1 MFAQILEYLA
11 FEPIKIVIV
20 VFESLPQLLWECV
33 GQAAVENADEFA
45 DRVRDANGSEFGFV
59 EVEPGFLFHLSE
71 GANLNRRHC
80 GKMGL
85 AQLQAQ
91 QKGGGSEM
99 DWLPYCVIGTTGK
112 VCCCNS
118 QW

>member
-1 MFAQILEYLA
+1 MGCGGFFAKLLNHSMFEIPIVLLCVNNAEVDFLGQFEDSGAKLFLFGVA
-11 FEPIKIVIV
+11 FFGKLY
-20 VFESLPQLLWECV
+20 FE
-33 GQAAVENADEFA
+33 
-45 DRVRDANGSEFGFV
+45 
-59 EVEPGFLFHLSE
+59 EVEPIFWFHLLE
-71 GANLNRRHC
+71 GANLNLGALHC

-91 QKGGGSEM
+91 QKGGGSKM

-118 QW
+118 